1 MTTFTLYGTWN
12 RLLGQWLTDRCRTRR
27 LNLTWLIVGL
37 YLGGRVQASA
47 IVKRWPSRAKTT
59 SLTRRLSRFLD
70 NGAVRPAVWYR
81 PVARH
86 LLAKWR
92 GQTVTLIVDATKIG
106 ARRQLV
112 MVAIAYR
119 QRALPLAWTWVPY
132 VKGHSTA
139 EVQLAVLGR
148 VRGLVPD
155 DVQVILTGDS
165 GFGSVALLRGVQAW
179 GWSYVLRQSGKL
191 LIQPAG
197 QTTWQRLDSLV
208 AAPGQQAWL
217 PNADFTRRW
226 AVSTQVLAHWG
237 PGQDEPWLLTTNL
250 PDARSARQ
258 AYARRMWIEAMFGDW
273 KGHGWDVETTHLRHL
288 DRLSRLVLALC
299 LLYVWLV
306 LYGTRVIKA
315 GWRAWVDRRERRD
328 LSMFRIGLDVLQR
341 CLALDRRLP
350 VALPS
355 LVGGPSVR

>member
-1 MTTFTLYGTWN
+1 MA
-12 RLLGQWLTDRCRTRR
+12 DRHLPNAANQLELADR
-27 LNLTWLIVGL
+27 GL

-47 IVKRWPSRAKTT
+47 IVKHWPSSATTT

-81 PVARH
+81 PVARQ
-86 LLAKWR
+86 LLARWK
-92 GQTVTLIVDATKIG
+92 GQTVTLIVDATKVG
-106 ARRQLV
+106 TRRQLV

-119 QRALPLAWTWVPY
+119 KRALPLAWTWVPY
-132 VKGHSTA
+132 VKGHSSA
-139 EVQLAVLGR
+139 EVQLAVLRR
-148 VRGLVPD
+148 VRRLVPD

-165 GFGSVALLRGVQAW
+165 GFGSVALLREVQAW
-179 GWSYVLRQSGKL
+179 GWGYVLRQSGKL
-191 LIQPAG
+191 LVQRAG
-197 QTTWQRLDSLV
+197 QTAWQRLDSLV
-208 AAPGQQAWL
+208 EQPGQQVWAPEVCL
-217 PNADFTRRW
+217 TRRW
-226 AVSTQVLAHWG
+226 TVPTQVLAYWG
-237 PGQDEPWLLTTNL
+237 HGENTPWLLATNL

-258 AYARRMWIEAMFGDW
+258 AYARRMWIEEMFGDW
-273 KGHGWDVETTHLRHL
+273 KGHGWDIETTHLRHL

-306 LYGTRVIKA
+306 LYGARIIKA

-328 LSMFRIGLDVLQR
+328 LSIFRIGLDVLQR
-341 CLALDRRLP
+341 CIALDQSLP